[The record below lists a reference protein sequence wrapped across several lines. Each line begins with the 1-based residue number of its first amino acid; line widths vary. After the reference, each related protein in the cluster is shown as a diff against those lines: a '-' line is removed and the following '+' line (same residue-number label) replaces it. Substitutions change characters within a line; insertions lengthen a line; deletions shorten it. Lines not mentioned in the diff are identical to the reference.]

1 MDSQGPPP
9 KSGVVY
15 GKPMRKFKPILLED
29 SIADEMVIEKI
40 PEASVEASPR
50 KQTAKTLLEASSEM
64 KRSDIHKDENVG
76 VDKRLLLSAL
86 ASSKDSERISTCWT
100 PFSYAQSIP
109 ETDMAMVRKHLKII
123 VEGRDIPPLALD
135 FKDLRM
141 PEAIKG
147 YLIRVKQIQK
157 PSLIQMQGI
166 SAALAG
172 RDLIGIAS
180 TGSGK
185 TLAFCIPLILSALE
199 SEVKLEL
206 LPGEGPIGIVL
217 APSRELAR
225 QTYQQCCEISEY
237 LAAAGFPAL
246 RIVNL
251 IGGLPIGDQIAL
263 VKQYHFS

>member
-1 MDSQGPPP
+1 MDSREQTP

-15 GKPMRKFKPILLED
+15 GKPMRKFKPSLLEEPV
-29 SIADEMVIEKI
+29 AEYELVTEKK
-40 PEASVEASPR
+40 PEASVEASPT
-50 KQTAKTLLEASSEM
+50 KQAAKTLLEENSQM
-64 KRSDIHKDENVG
+64 KRSDASKEQSVG

-86 ASSKDSERISTCWT
+86 ASTKNSVQVKMNWT
-100 PFSYAQSIP
+100 PYSYAQELS
-109 ETDMAMVRKHLKII
+109 ENDMALLRKHLKII
-123 VEGRDIPPLALD
+123 VQGSDIPPLALD

-141 PEAIKG
+141 PEAIKQ
-147 YLIRVKQIQK
+147 YLAQVKQIKK

-166 SAALAG
+166 STALAG

-185 TLAFCIPLILSALE
+185 TLAFCIPLLLSALE
-199 SEVKLEL
+199 AEMKLDL
-206 LPGEGPIGIVL
+206 LPGEGPIGLIL

-225 QTYQQCCEISEY
+225 QTYQQCCDISDY

-263 VKQYHFS
+263 VKQ